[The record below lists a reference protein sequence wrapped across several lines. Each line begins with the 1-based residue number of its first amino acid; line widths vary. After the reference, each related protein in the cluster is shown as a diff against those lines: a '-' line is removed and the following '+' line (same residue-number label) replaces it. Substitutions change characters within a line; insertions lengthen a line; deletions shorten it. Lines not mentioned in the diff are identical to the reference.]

1 MPLARVI
8 HYIGWKEVMQ
18 NTREAA
24 AMIDH
29 LQGRSPENQARNLD
43 CVWLLLK
50 LAVVVWAVLMVTW
63 LVA

>member
-1 MPLARVI
+1 
-8 HYIGWKEVMQ
+8 MQ

-43 CVWLLLK
+43 AVWLLIK
-50 LAVVVWAVLMVTW
+50 LAAVVWAALLVTW
-63 LVA
+63 LVAV